1 MATALESQLMEDM
14 KAAMK
19 SGNKIRLETIRGLR
33 AQLKNREI
41 EKGAPLT
48 EADEVQVLMSA
59 AKRRREAI
67 EQYRAGGRDDLAR
80 KEALELEIIQSY
92 LPQPLSQEELVHIID
107 EAIRTAQATSP
118 KDMGKVMALV
128 MPRVRGRA
136 EGKQVQQLVRE
147 KLTGA

>member
-1 MATALESQLMEDM
+1 MEDM